1 MTHLMINFFGVP
13 MSAWGIMLVSH
24 AIHVYLKVETDVRV
38 NKVAISDYI
47 YDRFKLSGVIIAL
60 IQSCLL
66 LVIGYDSFVKFDA
79 NSAMDLST
87 YISFVVAFIGYGGSS
102 LWNNI
107 MDLIKSKLGLNDV

>member
-1 MTHLMINFFGVP
+1 MINLFGVP
-13 MSAWGIMLVSH
+13 VSYWGIMLVAH
-24 AIHVYLKVETDVRV
+24 IIHVYLKVETDVRV
-38 NKVAISDYI
+38 NKVALSDYI
-47 YDRFKLSGVIIAL
+47 YDHFKLGGVIIAL

-66 LVIGYDSFVKFDA
+66 LVVGYDSFVKFDE
-79 NSAMDLST
+79 NSPADLST

>member
-1 MTHLMINFFGVP
+1 MTLMINLFGVP
-13 MSAWGIMLVSH
+13 LSYWAIMLVAH

-47 YDRFKLSGVIIAL
+47 YDHFKLGGVIIAL
-60 IQSCLL
+60 VQSCLL
-66 LVIGYDSFVKFDA
+66 LVVGYDSFVKFDA
-79 NSAMDLST
+79 NSPADLST

>member
-1 MTHLMINFFGVP
+1 MINLIGVP
-13 MSAWGIMLVSH
+13 LFYWAVMLISH

-38 NKVAISDYI
+38 NKVAFSDYI
-47 YDRFKLSGVIIAL
+47 HDRFKLSGVFIAL

-66 LVIGYDSFVKFDA
+66 LVIGYDSFLKIDA
-79 NSAMDLST
+79 KSASDLSN

-102 LWNNI
+102 LWNNL